1 VSAPSTR
8 PGVLATWCRLLRLP
22 NLFTVPGDAVAGY
35 VLATRGLLDWP
46 ALGGVVSVLFLYM
59 AGLLLNDVFDRKKDS
74 EQRPDR
80 PIPSGAADA
89 WTVGAVGV
97 LFLAVGV
104 VVALG
109 TGGKGP
115 AIVAV
120 LLAVAVLAY
129 DTGLKEIPWVG
140 PVVMGS
146 CRAGSVLLGASLAG
160 GLVATAVLVAAGV
173 ALFYT
178 ATVTALAAREAGG
191 ARLHNSAYLPAGV
204 LVVGPL
210 VMLFLAEPAWS
221 TGIVALFLLLCGA
234 IRICFAAD
242 HVQRVQITVPVYI
255 GVTIRVMVFTQAAWC
270 LWWVPQTLPVFLV
283 IAVGFAVL
291 FAGAELSSRWFH
303 GS

>member
-89 WTVGAVGV
+89 WTVSAVGV

-115 AIVAV
+115 AI
-120 LLAVAVLAY
+120 VAVLAY